1 MVVNIHFAGLALR
14 GLAGLAVEDAALPL
28 AAGRLTGQKLEGVL
42 ARRLHAE
49 GCPVTG
55 VLGSKRLLV
64 FCGLWTRM
72 VSTYIVV
79 LVEDQ
84 P

>member
-14 GLAGLAVEDAALPL
+14 GLAGLAVEDTTVILV
-28 AAGRLTGQKLEGVL
+28 AGRLPGQKLVGVL
-42 ARRLHAE
+42 AGRLHAE
-49 GCPVTG
+49 GCLVTG

>member
-49 GCPVTG
+49 GCLVTG
-55 VLGSKRLLV
+55 IWVLGSKRQLV
-64 FCGLWTRM
+64 
-72 VSTYIVV
+72 
-79 LVEDQ
+79 
-84 P
+84 